1 MPARYEKIG
10 ALVQRGV
17 LLFSGIVPI
26 PAPALIGAVGAAVIS
41 KILEIR
47 ERRITEI
54 LSSELGLAH
63 VAYLEPKNEALLDF
77 YRINPV
83 YPDLA
88 HAFATEINS
97 ADFSQLR
104 RLYPFLYNA
113 LILKR
118 KIPAVLFHEEI
129 EQKRYR
135 ELTEKYEQLSRG
147 YRGIEGN
154 AELERKINH
163 FAGQLLEVILEAY
176 DAAKGQI
183 KTKDNRFAF
192 DLIDFIR
199 EAAAV

>member
-47 ERRITEI
+47 ERRVTEI
-54 LSSELGLAH
+54 LSSELALAH
-63 VAYLEPKNEALLDF
+63 VAYLEPKDEALLDF
-77 YRINPV
+77 YRKNPV
-83 YPDLA
+83 YPNLA
-88 HAFATEINS
+88 HAFATEIS
-97 ADFSQLR
+97 AQDLSELR
-104 RLYPFLYNA
+104 RLYPFLYNV

-118 KIPAVLFHEEI
+118 KIPNLLFHEEI

-135 ELTEKYEQLSRG
+135 ELAEKYEELSRG
-147 YRGIEGN
+147 YRGMEGN
-154 AELERKINH
+154 AELGRKINH

-176 DAAKGQI
+176 DAAKGQL

-199 EAAAV
+199 EAATV